1 MAKRCEDEFN
11 PWPSFVDI
19 FSSVILVMLLFLLVV
34 LVNLGYYAQF
44 KYKVSYTGS
53 ISSDEIILNSNPKPV
68 QIKEEIIKELD
79 SSEEAQTQKQAQ
91 PKESQSNETQN
102 TQNTQSVVKL
112 QQEVIRLRKIIEER
126 TVKAKEKKEAVIESG
141 GIDVKD
147 RKDDENKSKQAIIAS
162 DEYFVVTFKG
172 NEIFIDNEIT
182 KKLKAFLKN
191 VKEKY
196 GNHKVMITA
205 ADVKGQASAT
215 IAKQISLARSI
226 GVRNLIRKFD
236 YKKKDVRVDLLA
248 STKIKEKINE
258 QNGYLVI
265 RIKR

>member
-1 MAKRCEDEFN
+1 MAVRCEDEFN

-53 ISSDEIILNSNPKPV
+53 ITTDDLILNDNPEQV
-68 QIKEEIIKELD
+68 QITEEIVQQKE
-79 SSEEAQTQKQAQ
+79 STTEAQTQKQQTPQDAQ
-91 PKESQSNETQN
+91 TVQA
-102 TQNTQSVVKL
+102 L
-112 QQEVIRLRKIIEER
+112 QQEVLRLRKMIEER
-126 TVKAKEKKEAVIESG
+126 TVKAKEKEESEIEAG

-147 RKDDENKSKQAIIAS
+147 RKDDELKSKQATVIS
-162 DEYFVVTFKG
+162 DEYFIVSFKG

-182 KKLKAFLKN
+182 KKLKVFIED
-191 VKEKY
+191 VKKKY
-196 GNHKVMITA
+196 KKHKIMITA

-226 GVRNLIRKFD
+226 GVRNLIRKLG
-236 YKKKDVRVDLLA
+236 YEKKDVRVDLLA
-248 STKIKEKINE
+248 STEIKEKVND

-265 RIKR
+265 RVKR

>member
-1 MAKRCEDEFN
+1 MSKRCEEEFN

-53 ISSDEIILNSNPKPV
+53 IATDDLILNDNPSKA
-68 QIKEEIIKELD
+68 QIKEEVVKETT
-79 SSEEAQTQKQAQ
+79 SQKESPTQKQ
-91 PKESQSNETQN
+91 PNPP
-102 TQNTQSVVKL
+102 VVKM
-112 QQEVIRLRKIIEER
+112 QQEIIRLKKIIEER
-126 TVKAKEKKEAVIESG
+126 VVKAKEKKESQIEAG
-141 GIDVKD
+141 GIDVAN
-147 RKDDENKSKQAIIAS
+147 RKDDDKKSKQAIIAS
-162 DEYFVVTFKG
+162 DEYFIITFKG
-172 NEIFIDNEIT
+172 NEIFFDNEVT
-182 KKLKAFLKN
+182 KKLKVFIKDI
-191 VKEKY
+191 KTKY
-196 GNHKVMITA
+196 KKHKVMITA

-226 GVRNLIRKFD
+226 GARNLIRKLG
-236 YKKKDVRVDLLA
+236 YEKKDVRVDLLA
-248 STKIKEKINE
+248 STKVKEKINE

>member
-1 MAKRCEDEFN
+1 MAVRCEDEFN

-53 ISSDEIILNSNPKPV
+53 ITTDDLILNDNPEQV
-68 QIKEEIIKELD
+68 QITEEIVQQKE
-79 SSEEAQTQKQAQ
+79 STTEAQTQKQQ
-91 PKESQSNETQN
+91 TSQDTQ
-102 TQNTQSVVKL
+102 TVQAL
-112 QQEVIRLRKIIEER
+112 QQEVLRLRKMIEER
-126 TVKAKEKKEAVIESG
+126 TVKAKEKEESEIEAG

-147 RKDDENKSKQAIIAS
+147 RKDDELKSKQATVIS
-162 DEYFVVTFKG
+162 DEYFIVSFKG

-182 KKLKAFLKN
+182 KKLKVFIED
-191 VKEKY
+191 VKKKY
-196 GNHKVMITA
+196 KKHKIMITA

-226 GVRNLIRKFD
+226 GVRNLIRKLG
-236 YKKKDVRVDLLA
+236 YEKKDVRVDLLA
-248 STKIKEKINE
+248 STEIKEKVND

-265 RIKR
+265 RVKR

>member
-1 MAKRCEDEFN
+1 MAVRCEDEFN

-53 ISSDEIILNSNPKPV
+53 ITTDDLILNDNPEQV
-68 QIKEEIIKELD
+68 QITEEIVQQKE
-79 SSEEAQTQKQAQ
+79 STTEAQTQKQQTPQDAQ
-91 PKESQSNETQN
+91 TVQA
-102 TQNTQSVVKL
+102 L
-112 QQEVIRLRKIIEER
+112 QQEVLRLRKMIKER
-126 TVKAKEKKEAVIESG
+126 TVKAKEKEESEIEAG

-147 RKDDENKSKQAIIAS
+147 RKDDELKSKQATVIS
-162 DEYFVVTFKG
+162 DEYFIVSFKG

-182 KKLKAFLKN
+182 KKLKVFIED
-191 VKEKY
+191 VKKKY
-196 GNHKVMITA
+196 KKHKIMITA

-226 GVRNLIRKFD
+226 GVRNLIRKLG
-236 YKKKDVRVDLLA
+236 YEKKDVRVDLLA
-248 STKIKEKINE
+248 STEIKEKVND

-265 RIKR
+265 RVKR

>member
-1 MAKRCEDEFN
+1 MAIRCEDEFN

-53 ISSDEIILNSNPKPV
+53 ISTDDIILNDNPSEAR
-68 QIKEEIIKELD
+68 IKEEVVETTATTEAPTTKD
-79 SSEEAQTQKQAQ
+79 S
-91 PKESQSNETQN
+91 PKPQN
-102 TQNTQSVVKL
+102 AQSVQVL
-112 QQEVIRLRKIIEER
+112 QQEVIRLKKIIEER
-126 TVKAKEKKEAVIESG
+126 TVKAKEKKESQIISG
-141 GIDVKD
+141 GIDVAD
-147 RKDDENKSKQAIIAS
+147 RKDDDKKSKQQIVIS
-162 DEYFVVTFKG
+162 DEYFIVTFKG

-182 KKLKAFLKN
+182 KKLKVFITDIK
-191 VKEKY
+191 KKY
-196 GNHKVMITA
+196 KKHKIMITA

-226 GVRNLIRKFD
+226 GVRNLIRKMD
-236 YKKKDVRVDLLA
+236 YKKKDVRIDLLA
-248 STKIKEKINE
+248 STKVKEKINE